1 MRIILRWLDAGT
13 QYGIDSTQVSI
24 HPDSK
29 YQEALA
35 RRIPIVKPSYLE
47 AVWGNQAAG
56 GTFSILEWSSWCKL
70 FLRQIQ
76 EVGMDRMTQWL
87 FERKAQVHV
96 IVLVAGLWWLVH
108 CGYRGCT
115 ICCLWLDWQFALTQT
130 AVEIPRFVWREW
142 AFQSIQTALL
152 PALSFHQNPEHS
164 DPGLWNVTHVAPHQS
179 MFSWGDEWLV

>member
-1 MRIILRWLDAGT
+1 MLELSTALTVLMRSA
-13 QYGIDSTQVSI
+13 STQTPSTRKLWHGGFQLWSRVI
-24 HPDSK
+24 LK
-29 YQEALA
+29 LFG
-35 RRIPIVKPSYLE
+35 KPSG
-47 AVWGNQAAG
+47 WW
-56 GTFSILEWSSWCKL
+56 TFSILEWSSWCKL

-96 IVLVAGLWWLVH
+96 IVLVAGLWWLVY

-164 DPGLWNVTHVAPHQS
+164 NPGLWNVTHVAPHQS